1 MLKLDREAVEIVM
14 NSTGPSLSSV
24 SVLPGVPN
32 MAGLT
37 VDDSV
42 VPFPDS
48 TSDFVKLIRERGIS
62 VNYSVPR
69 DQRIYVGHKALELWL
84 PILEFTRDLLIGIE
98 GGLLVE
104 LLKAYLHPEDDRR
117 PTEITEGNTEHPT
130 ADPKTS
136 VPAILHIEWHV
147 SRPDGELQT
156 FIADGSE
163 TSVLHA
169 LARFEDH
176 VRNDEGP

>member
-1 MLKLDREAVEIVM
+1 MLSLNREAIEIVM
-14 NSTGPSLSSV
+14 SDSAPPLPGVT
-24 SVLPGVPN
+24 VLPGVPN

-69 DQRIYVGHKALELWL
+69 DQRIYVGHKAFELWL

-104 LLKAYLHPEDDRR
+104 LLKSYLHPADDRL
-117 PTEITEGNTEHPT
+117 PTDITEGNTGDATP
-130 ADPKTS
+130 DPKVS
-136 VPAILHIEWHV
+136 APAILHVEWHV
-147 SRPDGELQT
+147 SRPDGERQT

-163 TSVLHA
+163 SSVLDA

-176 VRNDEGP
+176 VRNVEGP

>member
-1 MLKLDREAVEIVM
+1 
-14 NSTGPSLSSV
+14 
-24 SVLPGVPN
+24 

-37 VDDSV
+37 VDDGV

-48 TSDFVKLIRERGIS
+48 TSDFVKLVLERGIS

-69 DQRIYVGHKALELWL
+69 DQRIYVGHKAFELWL

-104 LLKAYLHPEDDRR
+104 LLKSYLHPADDRR
-117 PTEITEGNTEHPT
+117 PAEIAEIKTKDAA
-130 ADPKTS
+130 ADPKAS
-136 VPAILHIEWHV
+136 APAILHVEWHV
-147 SRPDGELQT
+147 IRPDGERQT
-156 FIADGSE
+156 FIANGGES
-163 TSVLHA
+163 SVFDA